1 MSKKQPIIRCVFSP
15 DSGQTLSKLLEDAFL
30 LYLRQAL
37 EQTPC
42 DSV

>member
-15 DSGQTLSKLLEDAFL
+15 DSGQTLSKLLDDAFR

-37 EQTPC
+37 EQTSR
-42 DSV
+42 DLV

>member
-15 DSGQTLSKLLEDAFL
+15 DCGQSLSKVLEDAFR
-30 LYLRQAL
+30 LYLRQTL
-37 EQTPC
+37 DQTPH

>member
-15 DSGQTLSKLLEDAFL
+15 NSGQTLSKLLEDAFR
-30 LYLRQAL
+30 LYLRQTL
-37 EQTPC
+37 EQTPR